1 MSFLFSLLSSIRFRI
16 PNQFRLFVG
25 RGDLVVLYDGRLRT
39 KAGRDIGTPVLYWGG
54 VISQT
59 GIVGGWI
66 GRGSGWGG
74 VGEVGVYSGERA

>member
-1 MSFLFSLLSSIRFRI
+1 M
-16 PNQFRLFVG
+16 
-25 RGDLVVLYDGRLRT
+25 VLYDGRLRT
-39 KAGRDIGTPVLYWGG
+39 KAGRDIGTPVFYWGG
-54 VISQT
+54 VISLT